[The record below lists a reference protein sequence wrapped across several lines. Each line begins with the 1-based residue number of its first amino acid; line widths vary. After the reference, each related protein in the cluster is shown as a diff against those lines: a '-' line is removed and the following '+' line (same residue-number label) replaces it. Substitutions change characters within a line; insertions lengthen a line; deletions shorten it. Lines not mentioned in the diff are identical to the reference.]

1 MASVSAATIAGLL
14 SDEERLR
21 VFAAVALG
29 ASTTDAVAGTSG
41 LSVRA
46 VQSVLPRLVSVGLIE
61 QRDGL
66 RVGRD
71 VLNEAALERPPRQR
85 ELPGATPEQAAVLR
99 NFVENGR
106 LRSIPARA
114 AQRRTVLEYLA
125 GLFEPGV
132 DYVEPQVNERLR
144 AFHEDHVTL
153 RRYLVDA
160 GLLER
165 DHGVYRRRR
174 VSHT

>member
-1 MASVSAATIAGLL
+1 MSAATIAGLL
-14 SDEERLR
+14 SNEERLR

-41 LSVRA
+41 LSVKA

-66 RVGRD
+66 RVSRD
-71 VLNEAALERPPRQR
+71 ALNEAALDRPARRR

-99 NFVENGR
+99 KFVEDGR

-114 AQRRTVLEYLA
+114 AQRGVVLEYLS

-132 DYVEPQVNERLR
+132 EYDEPAVNETLR
-144 AFHEDHVTL
+144 AFHDDYVTL
-153 RRYLVDA
+153 RRLLIDER
-160 GLLER
+160 LLER
-165 DHGVYRRRR
+165 EHGVYRRAPEL
-174 VSHT
+174 TPA